1 MFDKKVNEAK
11 ENAVKKWAPV
21 LEHLKFKKEDVPHVC
36 WYAELHALAEATTR
50 ETLSRFPEMKI
61 DTVDA
66 PPFTENLLPISLKVL
81 EGIEDLS
88 KVHFTSQPVFMIMR
102 NGDYVPG
109 TAKAYQIS
117 IDVGQDCI
125 LEFSQMHGID
135 ILNELEGAI
144 VHEMSARINDLIE
157 EGNEIW
163 MYLAV
168 AGVRIISETTQPR
181 ARLSLI
187 SRYHVEPQTVTIE
200 DL

>member
-1 MFDKKVNEAK
+1 MFDKKVIEAK
-11 ENAVKKWAPV
+11 ENATKKWSPI
-21 LEHLKFKKEDVPHVC
+21 LEHLKFKKEDIPNVC

-50 ETLSRFPEMKI
+50 ETLSRFPGMKI

-81 EGIEDLS
+81 EGIKDLS
-88 KVHFTSQPVFMIMR
+88 KVHFTGQPVFMIVR
-102 NGDYVPG
+102 NNEYVPE
-109 TAKAYQIS
+109 TVKAYQIS
-117 IDVGQDCI
+117 IDVAEDYI
-125 LEFSQMHGID
+125 LDFSQMQGID

-157 EGNEIW
+157 EGNDIW

-181 ARLSLI
+181 ARLSFI
-187 SRYHVEPQTVTIE
+187 SRYHAEPQTVSIA